1 MDALVDQVLG
11 DRYRLT
17 TLLGKQTGRRT
28 YLAQDQGTGQQ
39 VVIKLLL
46 FGPDFN
52 WDDLKLFER
61 EAEVLKSLDHPA
73 IPRYLDYFDIE
84 TELGK
89 GFGLVQ
95 TYIPA
100 PSLQE
105 WLNQGRHFSEE
116 DLHRIAR
123 DLLDILIYLHGRF
136 PPVIHR
142 DIKPSNILLG
152 DRSGHSPGSIYLVDF
167 GSVQT
172 SHQGGT
178 RTIVGTYGYMPP
190 EQFGGHTVPASDLYG
205 LGATLIYLA
214 SGRSPDSL
222 PQKQMRRL
230 FQGYVS
236 LRPSMVHWLETL
248 TDPALEQRFSSASQA
263 LHALTSGLSTPKTAP
278 QTTGKLTR
286 PLGSTVQ
293 LRETPEVLEILI
305 PPHGFHLGL
314 IPIGFFAIAW
324 NSFLVMWYSI
334 AIASW
339 SEFGWFAA
347 LFASGHLAVGLGLIW
362 FILFT
367 LFGQVRLRITK
378 TDIRFRREM
387 FGFPCS
393 RGIQAPRYAIG
404 QLEFNRQ
411 SRRKDSDGDIVQ
423 VNPHIILWA
432 GTKKIELGE
441 NGRLKE
447 PELEWLAERLS
458 GWLKVQIKK

>member
-1 MDALVDQVLG
+1 MDILVDQVLG
-11 DRYRLT
+11 DRYKLT
-17 TLLGKQTGRRT
+17 QLLGKQMGRRT
-28 YLAQDQGTGQQ
+28 YLSQEQQSGQL

-46 FGPDFN
+46 FGPDFE

-73 IPRYLDYFDIE
+73 IPRYLDYFDIA

-100 PSLQE
+100 KSLQD

-116 DLHRIAR
+116 DLRAIAK

-152 DRSGHSPGSIYLVDF
+152 DRSGHSPGQIYLVDF

-172 SHQGGT
+172 SHPGGT
-178 RTIVGTYGYMPP
+178 RTVVGTYGYMPP

-230 FQGYVS
+230 FKEYVS
-236 LRPSMVHWLETL
+236 LRSSMVQWLETL
-248 TDPALEQRFSSASQA
+248 IEPDIDQRFSSATQA
-263 LHALTSGLSTPKTAP
+263 LQALTLGLSDRLNDR
-278 QTTGKLTR
+278 QISGILTR
-286 PLGSTVQ
+286 PVGSTVQ
-293 LRETPEVLEILI
+293 LRETPEMLEILI
-305 PPHGFHLGL
+305 PPHGFHWGL

-324 NSFLVMWYSI
+324 NSFLVLWYSI

-347 LFASGHLAVGLGLIW
+347 LFALGHLAVGIGLIW
-362 FILFT
+362 FIVFT
-367 LFGQVRLRITK
+367 LVGQVRLRITN
-378 TDIRFRREM
+378 TDIRFRREI
-387 FGFPCS
+387 FGLS
-393 RGIQAPRYAIG
+393 LTQGICAPRSAI
-404 QLEFNRQ
+404 QSLEFQRQ
-411 SRRKDSDGDIVQ
+411 SKRRDSDGDMVT
-423 VNPHIILWA
+423 VNPQIILWA
-432 GTKKIELGE
+432 GTQKIELGE
-441 NGRLKE
+441 HGRLKQ

-458 GWLKVQIKK
+458 RWLKMPIK